1 MHREK
6 LGRARSGEFAA
17 RTSMSGRC
25 ARWSYGRQ
33 PTETLPKCFSHGALY
48 QPNPVTAVKTVA
60 TRKRAVQLFILC
72 APIMRYKTP
81 LQSQRHASQS
91 LHATRSRIFKVQ
103 LTKASAVDSAG
114 ELETQECKCFRSRLR
129 PNTEQSEPNA
139 SRGAS
144 KVANSES

>member
-1 MHREK
+1 
-6 LGRARSGEFAA
+6 
-17 RTSMSGRC
+17 MSGRC

-81 LQSQRHASQS
+81 LQSRSGLSRH
-91 LHATRSRIFKVQ
+91 TVRSSCTLIFKDQGVRPHGLVGKSRQ
-103 LTKASAVDSAG
+103 GPLHLARKLASPRTETPIPKTRTRKRQVFHGINVRKGTIIGHEHGLSA
-114 ELETQECKCFRSRLR
+114 FY
-129 PNTEQSEPNA
+129 
-139 SRGAS
+139 
-144 KVANSES
+144 